1 MSEID
6 RFGVQGLGL
15 PPEVAAYVAE
25 HAEVLLRAV
34 VRDAIAE
41 SVWVTAAGAELDWQI
56 VLETLHR
63 RQRQPQAIYDGEDDR
78 PAVLPYGIKI
88 PNVLAIGL
96 PVMRRYP
103 MSARSAA
110 DTDLNSAA

>member
-6 RFGVQGLGL
+6 RFGVQQLGL

-25 HAEVLLRAV
+25 HAAALLRVV
-34 VRDAIAE
+34 VRDAITD
-41 SVWVTAAGAELDWQI
+41 SVRVTEAGVEVDWQI

-63 RQRQPQAIYDGEDDR
+63 RQRQPKAIYDGEDDR

-96 PVMRRYP
+96 PVIRRYP
-103 MSARSAA
+103 MSARNAA